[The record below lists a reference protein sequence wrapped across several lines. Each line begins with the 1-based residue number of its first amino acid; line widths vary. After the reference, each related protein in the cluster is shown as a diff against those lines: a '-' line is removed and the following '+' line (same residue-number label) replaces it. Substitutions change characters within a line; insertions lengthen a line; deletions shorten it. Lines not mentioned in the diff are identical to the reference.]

1 MARFIKS
8 QKALQGKSPSDLLFI
23 GKRKTDEVILREICY
38 TQKHIVEKELTNISE
53 AFSDKD
59 EDSIAWLDV
68 TGLHDTQIIGRIGE
82 RFGIHPLILEDI
94 LNTGQRP
101 KIEEFD
107 SYICIIL
114 KMMRHDETD
123 DKIHA
128 EQLSLVFG
136 KNYLITFQERPGDVF
151 NPVRARLHNQ
161 KGRIRR
167 SGADYL
173 AYALI
178 DTIVDNYLLLIERL
192 GEQIEDVESSVI
204 ENPGKEVL
212 VQLNNNNRELS
223 YLRKSIRPVKDVI
236 SQLGRLD
243 SEFLHDNTAPFLRDL
258 NDLIIQTVEGIDTYG
273 EMLHDQLNIHATNV
287 GNRLNEIMKFLTIFS
302 VVFIPLTFLAGIY
315 GTNFHYLPELS
326 YRYSYFIFLGV
337 LVAIAVGM
345 ILIFKRK
352 KWL

>member
-1 MARFIKS
+1 MARFIKN

-23 GKRKTDEVILREICY
+23 GKKKTDEVVLREICY
-38 TQKHIVEKELTNISE
+38 APKHIFERKLSDISE

-59 EDSIAWLDV
+59 EDSITWLDV
-68 TGLHDTQIIGRIGE
+68 TGLHDTRIIGCIGE

-107 SYICIIL
+107 TYICIIL
-114 KMMRHDETD
+114 KMMRFDDTD
-123 DKIHA
+123 KKIHA

-151 NPVRARLHNQ
+151 DPVRVRLRNQ
-161 KGRIRR
+161 NGRIRR

-178 DTIVDNYLLLIERL
+178 DTIVDNYLILIERL
-192 GEQIEDVESSVI
+192 GEQIEDVELRVL

-212 VQLNNNNRELS
+212 VQLNNHNRELN
-223 YLRKSIRPVKDVI
+223 YLRKSIRPAKDVI
-236 SQLGRLD
+236 SQFGRLD
-243 SEFLHDNTAPFLRDL
+243 SELLHDNTFPFLRDL
-258 NDLIIQTVEGIDTYG
+258 HDLIIQTVEGMDTYG
-273 EMLHDQLNIHATNV
+273 EMLHDHLDIHATNV
-287 GNRLNEIMKFLTIFS
+287 GNRLNEIIKFLTIFS
-302 VVFIPLTFLAGIY
+302 AIFIPLTFLAGIY

-326 YRYSYFIFLGV
+326 YRYSYFIFLAA
-337 LVAIAVGM
+337 LVVIAVGM
-345 ILIFKRK
+345 IFIFKRK